1 MVIVRGQQSP
11 VQADGRKK
19 TMYCTAWTLLL
30 ARTRWQE
37 SNRTCCSLPTY
48 LSLKDSSC
56 SNNLTDF
63 CIHIH
68 IHTDRVHKSTL
79 NPVHAIIKAF
89 RPLHKPSAASPLPFP
104 TPTTA
109 QVRLTHFSP
118 REILSVVLPKLSFIY
133 SNCEYS
139 LWPVPP
145 YLIFAYDPA

>member
-1 MVIVRGQQSP
+1 MDEKKNHVLYRLDSP
-11 VQADGRKK
+11 
-19 TMYCTAWTLLL
+19 
-30 ARTRWQE
+30 TRSYSVAGIE
-37 SNRTCCSLPTY
+37 SDMLLPTY

-68 IHTDRVHKSTL
+68 IHTDKVHKSTL

-89 RPLHKPSAASPLPFP
+89 RPLHKPPAASPLPSP

-145 YLIFAYDPA
+145 SLIFAYDPA